1 MRRFSAS
8 AACANAAHIRN
19 MSRSGGSV
27 THTAERAASVIPAE
41 ADIDRAPGL
50 LEGAMSLELTPQTCN
65 LEYWLG
71 AVAQGTLRGLVKGGH
86 RAEAATPA
94 WMCEPGPLRQA
105 LIEEFAFRSIA
116 EEHATRALSYL
127 VLHAPDI
134 DTMEFFATQLIDEAR
149 HSSVFRG
156 HLRELGVPQDE
167 LHATI
172 EQVAGE
178 DRDKILV
185 PLEDFGLPLGRDAG
199 DFIGGV
205 SVLTVLVEGVLAPAA
220 QLSELKWRLLDP
232 AAAEIERVAGI
243 DEIRHLTVGSAV
255 VRQYLQ
261 ANPDELPRLKDLID
275 RGRAMWGSL
284 PVLAMILRR
293 ENLFQEGMQQLR
305 HIVGDYE
312 LAPGT
317 RLIDSTPEERLMMAA
332 SWSTE
337 MQDSRL
343 SYMGLC

>member
-1 MRRFSAS
+1 MTT
-8 AACANAAHIRN
+8 
-19 MSRSGGSV
+19 M
-27 THTAERAASVIPAE
+27 AERAESVIPAE

-50 LEGAMSLELTPQTCN
+50 LDGAASLDLTPQACN
-65 LEYWLG
+65 LQYWLG
-71 AVAQGTLRGLVKGGH
+71 AVAQGTLRGLVNGGH

-94 WMCEPGPLRQA
+94 WMREPGPLRQA

-116 EEHATRALSYL
+116 EEKATRALSYL

-156 HLRELGVPQDE
+156 HVRELGVPQDE

-178 DRDKILV
+178 DREKILV
-185 PLEDFGLPLGRDAG
+185 PLENFGLPLGRDDG

-205 SVLTVLVEGVLAPAA
+205 CVLTVLVEGVLAPASE
-220 QLSELKWRLLDP
+220 LSELKWRRLDP
-232 AAAEIERVAGI
+232 AAAEIERAAGI

-255 VRQYLQ
+255 IRQHLQ
-261 ANPDELPRLKDLID
+261 ANPGDLPRLKNLIE
-275 RGRAMWGSL
+275 RGRALWGSL
-284 PVLAMILRR
+284 PVLDMILRR
-293 ENLFQEGMQQLR
+293 EKLFQEGMQQFG
-305 HIVGDYE
+305 HIIGDYE
-312 LAPGT
+312 LAPGK

-332 SWSTE
+332 TWSLE
-337 MQDSRL
+337 LQDSRL
-343 SYMGLC
+343 SSMGLG

>member
-1 MRRFSAS
+1 M
-8 AACANAAHIRN
+8 
-19 MSRSGGSV
+19 
-27 THTAERAASVIPAE
+27 AERAESVIPAE

-50 LEGAMSLELTPQTCN
+50 LDGATSLDLTPQTCN

-71 AVAQGTLRGLVKGGH
+71 AVAQGTLRGLVNGGH
-86 RAEAATPA
+86 RAEVATPV
-94 WMCEPGPLRQA
+94 WMREPGPLRQA

-116 EEHATRALSYL
+116 EEKATRALSYL

-156 HLRELGVPQDE
+156 HLLEVGVAQDE

-178 DRDKILV
+178 DREKILV
-185 PLEDFGLPLGRDAG
+185 PLENFGLPLGRDA

-205 SVLTVLVEGVLAPAA
+205 CVLTLLVEGVLAPAA
-220 QLSELKWRLLDP
+220 ELSELKWRLLDP
-232 AAAEIERVAGI
+232 AAAEIERAAGI

-255 VRQYLQ
+255 IKQYLQ
-261 ANPDELPRLKDLID
+261 ANPGELPRLKDLIA

-284 PVLAMILRR
+284 PVLDMILRR
-293 ENLFQEGMQQLR
+293 EKLFQEGMQQLGD
-305 HIVGDYE
+305 IIGDYE
-312 LAPGT
+312 LAPGK

-332 SWSTE
+332 TWSME
-337 MQDSRL
+337 LQDSRL
-343 SYMGLC
+343 SSMGLG